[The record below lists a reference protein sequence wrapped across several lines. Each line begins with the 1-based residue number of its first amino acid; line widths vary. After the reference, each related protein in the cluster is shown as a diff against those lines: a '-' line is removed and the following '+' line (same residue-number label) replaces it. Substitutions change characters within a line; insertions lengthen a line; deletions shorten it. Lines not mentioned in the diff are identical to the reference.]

1 MGNGENTYMDGG
13 PFRAQQPADRRVIS
27 RPERRQP
34 EEPQQVAVEPP
45 KPVAVHHTGT
55 ARAAVKEKKS
65 FKRFLWPIV
74 AVIVILVAIGGW
86 FAWSNANGG
95 AVAIDSS
102 KYQAVFFSNG
112 QVYFGK
118 LHAAKGGY
126 MKLTDIYYLQ
136 SQQSST
142 EKDSNNPQQ
151 ASSDQTNVQ
160 LVKLGNEIHGPEDE
174 MVISKDQVLFYEN
187 LKPDGKVAQSIQKDQ
202 NK

>member
-1 MGNGENTYMDGG
+1 MDGG

-45 KPVAVHHTGT
+45 KPLAVHHTGT
-55 ARAAVKEKKS
+55 GRAAVKEKKS
-65 FKRFLWPIV
+65 FKRFLWPILV
-74 AVIVILVAIGGW
+74 AVIVLVAVGGW
-86 FAWSNANGG
+86 FAWSSMNGG
-95 AVAIDSS
+95 AVAIDGS

-118 LHAAKGGY
+118 LHASNGDY

-136 SQQSST
+136 SQQAT
-142 EKDSNNPQQ
+142 NDKDSNNPQE
-151 ASSDQTNVQ
+151 SSTNQNNVQ
-160 LVKLGNEIHGPEDE
+160 LVKLGDEIHGPEDE

-187 LKPDGKVAQSIQKDQ
+187 LKSDGKVAQSIQKSKD
-202 NK
+202 K